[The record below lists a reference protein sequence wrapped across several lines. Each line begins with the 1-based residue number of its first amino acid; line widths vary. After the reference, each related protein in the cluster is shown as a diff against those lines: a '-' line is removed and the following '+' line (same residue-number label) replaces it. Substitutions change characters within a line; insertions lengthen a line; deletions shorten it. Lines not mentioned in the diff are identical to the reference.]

1 MEGWACELTCGA
13 DGALQPM
20 GQKEAWTKRGA
31 GAPHPACDGAG
42 LLASGAPSLSSES
55 PVGAHAGIWHAVA
68 VK

>member
-1 MEGWACELTCGA
+1 
-13 DGALQPM
+13 M
-20 GQKEAWTKRGA
+20 GQKEAWTERGA

-42 LLASGAPSLSSES
+42 LLASGAPPLSSES